1 MPQTKVKRKANVIVR
16 LKQAV
21 HDPQGETI
29 GKVLRQLEYDAVT
42 GVRQGKFF
50 ELEIEAATRED
61 AERLAREI
69 AGRVL
74 SNPVLEVFEVE
85 LTEERE

>member
-1 MPQTKVKRKANVIVR
+1 MKANVIVR
-16 LKQAV
+16 LKEAV

-29 GKVLRQLEYDAVT
+29 GNVLKQVGYGSVVA
-42 GVRQGKFF
+42 VRQGKFF
-50 ELEIEAATRED
+50 ELALEVDSRKE

-69 AGRVL
+69 AARVL

-85 LTEERE
+85 VKD